1 MMNVHKRCVMNVPSL
16 CGTDHTERRGRIYIQ
31 AHIER
36 EVLIVVGRWRRGSGT
51 GFASPTSVLGEGKL
65 VEQSAGQG
73 GGKGLCDP
81 ASQPPAPSQF
91 LPAAG
96 TCAVWSP
103 ESPHS
108 PSLPLPCPL
117 LLGTCGVCS
126 SMSFVKVTKKECWV
140 LPQTIPVG
148 KIVLVTYTK
157 FWIVTTW
164 AGGELLCA
172 SLGAFCVF
180 EIISFLN
187 LTVATW
193 VPVV

>member
-1 MMNVHKRCVMNVPSL
+1 MNVHKRCVMNVPSL

-51 GFASPTSVLGEGKL
+51 GFA
-65 VEQSAGQG
+65 GQPVCWRRGSWWSNQQGRG

-81 ASQPPAPSQF
+81 ASQPPAPSQS

-103 ESPHS
+103 ESSHS
-108 PSLPLPCPL
+108 PSLPLPCPR
-117 LLGTCGVCS
+117 LLGTCGVCR
-126 SMSFVKVTKKECWV
+126 SMSFVKVAKKECWV
-140 LPQTIPVG
+140 LPRTFPVER
-148 KIVLVTYTK
+148 IILVTNTK

-164 AGGELLCA
+164 AGGGLLCA

-180 EIISFLN
+180 EKFLS
-187 LTVATW
+187 
-193 VPVV
+193 